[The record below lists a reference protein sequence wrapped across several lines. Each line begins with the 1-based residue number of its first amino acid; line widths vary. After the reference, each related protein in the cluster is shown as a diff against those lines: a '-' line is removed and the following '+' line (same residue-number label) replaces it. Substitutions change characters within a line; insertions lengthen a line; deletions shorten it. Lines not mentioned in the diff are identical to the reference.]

1 MCRMDS
7 HFIPLHFANNETYVL
22 TDYLALFLVQGILQT
37 YKNYILFLV
46 VYSRRTVGVMPQTR
60 NHSAAA
66 TVL

>member
-1 MCRMDS
+1 MCRMEP
-7 HFIPLHFANNETYVL
+7 HFISLHFGNNEIYVL
-22 TDYLALFLVQGILQT
+22 TNFLALFLVQGILQT

-46 VYSRRTVGVMPQTR
+46 VYSRRTVGIMPQTR